1 MDFQTGKPVGDGW
14 LAVQPALDEIPLFL
28 RENSAVPMLETAP
41 MHTPLEPFAGLTVY
55 MNIKDELCQAYYD
68 DGCTAKL
75 CAKLDGGALQ
85 VEAGDMPVNKLRIYA
100 RIPVQSATLNGKAC
114 KLAKLEE
121 GVYEAQL

>member
-1 MDFQTGKPVGDGW
+1 
-14 LAVQPALDEIPLFL
+14 
-28 RENSAVPMLETAP
+28 
-41 MHTPLEPFAGLTVY
+41 

-85 VEAGDMPVNKLRIYA
+85 VEAEDMPVNKLRIYA
-100 RIPVQSATLNGKAC
+100 RTPVQSATLNGKAC